1 MSSMAG
7 VVVLHKKRLTLEFIL
22 TKPQQ
27 ASQIEPELGTAKVP
41 VCLICLLFDRV
52 WPGLFGSLE
61 PPPPQHIKDSETS
74 DLVSSIFVRVHI
86 NHVLKF
92 ETHFCFLFIC
102 LQCKLLPGQILHSS
116 MYYKFTF
123 KEGNKVFFT
132 IRY

>member
-7 VVVLHKKRLTLEFIL
+7 VVVLHKKRLNLEFIL

-74 DLVSSIFVRVHI
+74 DLVSSIFVRVH
-86 NHVLKF
+86 KP
-92 ETHFCFLFIC
+92 T
-102 LQCKLLPGQILHSS
+102 
-116 MYYKFTF
+116 MY
-123 KEGNKVFFT
+123 
-132 IRY
+132 

>member
-7 VVVLHKKRLTLEFIL
+7 VIVLHKKRPNLEFIL

-41 VCLICLLFDRV
+41 DCLIC
-52 WPGLFGSLE
+52 
-61 PPPPQHIKDSETS
+61 
-74 DLVSSIFVRVHI
+74 
-86 NHVLKF
+86 
-92 ETHFCFLFIC
+92 
-102 LQCKLLPGQILHSS
+102 LHSS

-123 KEGNKVFFT
+123 KEGNKAFFT